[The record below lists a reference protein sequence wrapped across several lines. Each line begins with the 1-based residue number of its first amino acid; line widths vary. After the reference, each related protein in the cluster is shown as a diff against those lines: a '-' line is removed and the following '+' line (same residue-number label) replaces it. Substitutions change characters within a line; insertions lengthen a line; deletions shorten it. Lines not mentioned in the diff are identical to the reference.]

1 MGGHDMKKIAV
12 AISLLLILAILCA
25 GCIRIV
31 LPAENGGESPG
42 GTVPMITEQ
51 QALNVAET
59 TISTDFPDMISAE
72 KMSQSYASQGS
83 EYYEFTYK
91 RMIHVETDSRT
102 LEIPRIVIVTIDK
115 STGEKAV
122 SVSK

>member
-1 MGGHDMKKIAV
+1 MRKITIAV
-12 AISLLLILAILCA
+12 LPLLTLAILCA

-31 LPAENGGESPG
+31 LPSDDGGESPG
-42 GTVPMITEQ
+42 GTVAMITEQ

-59 TISTDFPDMISAE
+59 TISMDFPDMVSAE

-115 STGEKAV
+115 STGEKAI